1 MEKANTG
8 RVVEDITKIIIS
20 SGEDILTPQKAGDVF
35 GISKWAIY
43 KRVKDGSIP
52 AHRIG
57 KKLFFFKSEL
67 LHMVI
72 NSEP

>member
-1 MEKANTG
+1 MEKTNTG
-8 RVVEDITKIIIS
+8 RVVEDIAKIIIS

-43 KRVKDGSIP
+43 KRVKEGSIP